1 MSVLR
6 EHMELITFLKECR
19 DETTDNDLKEL
30 FEENIKSAI
39 NNFMDFLSSRKI
51 NSSQNLIKNEPN
63 ECSIFEPEAL
73 ILPKKRESFFS
84 KNEIKSDNAKNC
96 DSEASKNEK
105 DNAENFEQNEH
116 KMNLKNETQ
125 FFF

>member
-1 MSVLR
+1 
-6 EHMELITFLKECR
+6 
-19 DETTDNDLKEL
+19 
-30 FEENIKSAI
+30 
-39 NNFMDFLSSRKI
+39 MDFLSYKKI
-51 NSSQNLIKNEPN
+51 NSGQNLIKNEPN

-84 KNEIKSDNAKNC
+84 KNEIESDNAKNC

-105 DNAENFEQNEH
+105 DNAKNFEQNEH

>member
-63 ECSIFEPEAL
+63 ECLIFEPEAF
-73 ILPKKRESFFS
+73 ILLQKMKRTTPKISS
-84 KNEIKSDNAKNC
+84 KTSTK
-96 DSEASKNEK
+96 
-105 DNAENFEQNEH
+105 
-116 KMNLKNETQ
+116 
-125 FFF
+125 